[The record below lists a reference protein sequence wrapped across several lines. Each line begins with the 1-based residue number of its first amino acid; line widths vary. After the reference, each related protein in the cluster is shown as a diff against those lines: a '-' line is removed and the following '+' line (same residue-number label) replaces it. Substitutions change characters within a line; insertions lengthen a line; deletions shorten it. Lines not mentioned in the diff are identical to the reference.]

1 MPYLPVLL
9 ADGVEPGARTV
20 TGSFVSADVSG
31 FTSLSERLARSGR
44 IGAEVLSTSMDQFF
58 TGLIDALTPF
68 GGDVLFF
75 GGDALFVAFL
85 GDDHARRAVDGAIAM
100 LRALRELVPLQTP
113 LGTVRVSM
121 SVGVA
126 TGAADLVVGD
136 GPQRP
141 LFLAGP
147 TVSRTVR
154 LESHAGSGEIRVDA
168 VTAEALSETERRAVA
183 DDEWVVTTRRPRTSP
198 PQPAPGAI
206 PLRPSPRAERHVPAA
221 LRARLLVGDAPKEH
235 RHVTVAFV
243 GIRNLDELTAG
254 DRARVLER
262 ASVVVGE
269 ACEAVDV
276 SWIETDVVGDG
287 ATIVVAGGVP
297 QQRDDDELRVVAAAR
312 RILDS
317 ELGGLVSIG
326 VHRGT
331 AFVGEIG
338 HERRRTYAVTGLT
351 TITAARLASAAA
363 AGTVLASADVV
374 DRLQYRYHTGPPQE
388 LAVKGRSEP
397 VGAAT
402 ILGLVGGERSSNS
415 TDALVGRRLELA
427 TLEEALERHLA
438 GQGAVIDIVGP
449 PGMGKS
455 RLLQAFLAIAP
466 TPRLMVGGELALGIV
481 PFGVLAPALRA
492 ATGAAQ
498 PSGLRTLV
506 DSLGGLAP
514 LLGPVLGVDVPAT
527 DGSRAIEA
535 PSIPAARAELVIRM
549 LREPAGVLVVDDV
562 HWLDPATVELLGAIV
577 DPLASAGWLIVT
589 ARRPDTP
596 AITPRAVPLALEPL
610 TDHDVGRLA
619 AAASADHPLSD
630 AQLDAIVHRAGGN
643 PLFAAQLA
651 RSTPDTSQS
660 GEVGLP
666 ESAERVVGARIDLLP
681 GDLRARL
688 RRTSVLG
695 GRVELDVL
703 QDVIDDPEVKA
714 EEAWAPLDEFVRW
727 SPTRIEF
734 RHDLFRLV
742 AYEGLSFAERSTL
755 HRRAADLLEARPG
768 TPAAVLAEHSRF
780 AGRHAD
786 VVRWASQAADE
797 AAAGAAFVDEVRL
810 RRLAADSAKAAG
822 VTGQERTH
830 LYTALAQGHEM
841 LGEVDAAER
850 AYGQALSSATPIERT
865 AIRTRLAWLAFR
877 SDDLT
882 RARRRVSAA
891 LRHLPTD
898 AVEVARLR
906 AGLIAL
912 RSAIRGAAGDRDRS
926 DADARWVDAEARRLD
941 SDELRGEALMQLAF
955 NADLTDDPD
964 VEELLAAAV
973 PRLER
978 AGRRRDVGI
987 LRLNRGVTHMVRGRW
1002 PAALASFE
1010 LAADEFR
1017 RCGFVLGSLS
1027 TDANR
1032 GGLLLEQGHPV
1043 VAAELFEEVVRRA
1056 LAAGNTRKALFA
1068 TASAHRARAWAG
1080 ETDTAIEGLVECIQA
1095 HRDAG
1100 LAAEADAIG
1109 AYLVELL
1116 VLAGRFEEADR
1127 EATVV
1132 LPHLAAWSSQ
1142 EVVVLTTRRLAAV
1155 ARCLTGGPG
1164 ALDELHEVLAAA
1176 RADECDIEIAR
1187 CLQALEL
1194 CSPVV
1199 DPGWA
1204 HERAARCTEL
1214 GVTWMPPVTFVRLDR
1229 AA

>member
-1 MPYLPVLL
+1 MPYLPALL

-44 IGAEVLSTSMDQFF
+44 IGAEVLSTSMDRFF

-75 GGDALFVAFL
+75 GGDALFVAFF
-85 GDDHARRAVDGAIAM
+85 GDDHARRAVNGAIAM
-100 LRALRELVPLQTP
+100 LRALRQLVPLETP
-113 LGTVRVSM
+113 LGAVRVSM

-126 TGAADLVVGD
+126 TGPADLVVGD

-154 LESHAGSGEIRVDA
+154 LESHAGSGETRVDT
-168 VTAEALSETERRAVA
+168 VTAEALSPTERRAVA
-183 DDEWVVTTRRPRTSP
+183 DDEWLVTTRRLRASP
-198 PQPAPGAI
+198 PRPALGEVK
-206 PLRPSPRAERHVPAA
+206 LRLSPRAEQHIPAA

-243 GIRNLDELTAG
+243 RIRDLDKMTAAG
-254 DRARVLER
+254 RARVLER

-269 ACEAVDV
+269 ACEALDV
-276 SWIETDVVGDG
+276 SWIETDVAGDG

-312 RILDS
+312 RIEDS
-317 ELGGLVSIG
+317 ELGGRVSIG
-326 VHRGT
+326 IHRGT

-338 HERRRTYAVTGLT
+338 HVRRRTYAVTGLT
-351 TITAARLASAAA
+351 TITAARLAAAA
-363 AGTVLASADVV
+363 EVGTVLASADVI
-374 DRLQYRYHTGPPQE
+374 DRLQDRYHTGSVQA
-388 LAVKGRSEP
+388 LAVKGRRDP
-397 VGAAT
+397 VGAAAVV
-402 ILGLVGGERSSNS
+402 GLADGGWSPHA
-415 TDALVGRRLELA
+415 TGALVGRRAELGVLEDALA
-427 TLEEALERHLA
+427 SYQA
-438 GQGAVIDIVGP
+438 GRGSVIAIVGS
-449 PGMGKS
+449 PGMGKT
-455 RLLQAFLAIAP
+455 RLLEAFLAMAP
-466 TPRLMVGGELALGIV
+466 APRLMVRGELALGIV
-481 PFGVLAPALRA
+481 PFGVLEPALRA
-492 ATGAAQ
+492 ATGSADPAR
-498 PSGLRTLV
+498 LRTLI
-506 DSLGGLAP
+506 DSLGDLAP
-514 LLGPVLGVDVPAT
+514 LIGPVIGVDIPAT
-527 DGSRAIEA
+527 EGSTAIEA
-535 PSIPAARAELVIRM
+535 PSIPAARAELVVQM
-549 LREPAGVLVVDDV
+549 LREPAGVLVVEDA

-577 DPLASAGWLIVT
+577 DPLAAAGWLIVI
-589 ARRPDTP
+589 ALRPDTP
-596 AITPRAVPLALEPL
+596 ALTRHAVRLVLEPL
-610 TDHDVGRLA
+610 TDADVSRLA
-619 AAASADHPLSD
+619 ATASGNRPLSD
-630 AQLDAIVHRAGGN
+630 AMLDAIVHRAGGN

-651 RSTPDTSQS
+651 RSTSDV
-660 GEVGLP
+660 GDAADVGLP
-666 ESAERVVGARIDLLP
+666 ESAERVVGARIDVLP
-681 GDLRARL
+681 GRLRSRL
-688 RRTSVLG
+688 RRASVLG

-703 QDVIDDPEVKA
+703 QDVVDDPDVKA
-714 EEAWAPLDEFVRW
+714 EETWAPLAEFVQW
-727 SPTRIEF
+727 SPTHVEF

-742 AYEGLSFAERSTL
+742 AYEGLSFAERSSL
-755 HRRAADLLEARPG
+755 HRRAADLLEGRPG

-780 AGRHAD
+780 AGRPTD

-810 RRLAADSAKAAG
+810 RRLAAESAKAAG
-822 VTGQERTH
+822 VRGEERTR
-830 LYTALAQGHEM
+830 LYNALAHGHEM

-850 AYGQALSSATPIERT
+850 AYRQALSSATPVERT

-877 SDDLT
+877 DDDLT
-882 RARRRVSAA
+882 RARRRVAA
-891 LRHLPTD
+891 GLRHLPADD
-898 AVEVARLR
+898 ADAARLR
-906 AGLIAL
+906 AGLIGL
-912 RSAIRGAAGDRDRS
+912 RSAIRGAAGDRPRS
-926 DADARWVDAEARRLD
+926 DADARWVEAEARRLG

-973 PRLER
+973 PLLEQ

-987 LRLNRGVTHMVRGRW
+987 LHLNRGVTHMVRGRW
-1002 PAALASFE
+1002 PSALASFE

-1043 VAAELFEEVVRRA
+1043 VAAELFEDVVRRA
-1056 LAAGNTRKALFA
+1056 SAAGNTRKALFA
-1068 TASAHRARAWAG
+1068 AASAHRARAWAG
-1080 ETDTAIEGLVECIQA
+1080 ETGAAIEGLVECIRA
-1095 HRDAG
+1095 HREAG
-1100 LAAEADAIG
+1100 LTAEADGLG

-1116 VLAGRFEEADR
+1116 VLAGRFDEANR
-1127 EATVV
+1127 EAMVV
-1132 LPHLAAWSSQ
+1132 LPHLTAWLSE

-1155 ARCLTGGPG
+1155 ARYWTGDPT
-1164 ALDELHEVLAAA
+1164 ALDELHDVLAAA

-1199 DPGWA
+1199 DPEWA
-1204 HERAARCTEL
+1204 RERATRCTAL
-1214 GVTWMPPVTFVRLDR
+1214 GVTWMPPVTFVRLQR